1 LKLISKQALGLQFA
15 NDIVDEELFN
25 QDHHKEVMNME
36 YIESSEEEKKA
47 PKQKNISFKNN
58 KELE

>member
-25 QDHHKEVMNME
+25 QDHHKGVMDME

-47 PKQKNISFKNN
+47 PK
-58 KELE
+58 